1 MAAPPVRTVRQII
14 ESAYRKI
21 SVYAAGETISA
32 DDINAGLIGFQDL
45 LAELAGE
52 ALLVPS
58 LVPQII
64 TLVIDQ
70 RVYTIGEDGAPD
82 LDAVRPDQIVSAFV
96 REGGYDYPV
105 RIIGEDGY
113 NGIYNKSSGG
123 TRPRFL
129 WYNPTVPNGEIN
141 VFPPPSSAD
150 SLYVYYPMQFSDS
163 AILTADIMIDVG
175 IPRNYHNPLVFLLAI
190 DLAPEH
196 GIDPSMIVAVR
207 ADQGKD
213 MIRSLN
219 AANSAQAAQIDFV
232 ESGCGGDD
240 LIRYG

>member
-1 MAAPPVRTVRQII
+1 MAPPVRTVRQII

-21 SVYAAGETISA
+21 AVYAAGETISA
-32 DDINAGLIGFQDL
+32 EDMAAGLIGFQDL
-45 LAELAGE
+45 LAELAGDV
-52 ALLVPS
+52 LLIPA

-70 RVYTIGEDGAPD
+70 KVYTIGEDGAPD

-96 REGGYDYPV
+96 REGDYDYPV
-105 RIIGEDGY
+105 QIIGEAGY
-113 NGIYNKSSGG
+113 NGISDKASGG
-123 TRPRFL
+123 TRPRVL
-129 WYNPTVPNGEIN
+129 WYNPTVPNGTIN

-150 SLYVYYPMQFSDS
+150 SLYIYAPKQFVDS
-163 AILTADIMIDVG
+163 AILANDIMIDVG
-175 IPRNYHNPLVFLLAI
+175 IPRNYHNPLVFLLAV

-219 AANSAQAAQIDFV
+219 AANSAQAAQIDFIGT
-232 ESGCGGDD
+232 GCGGDD